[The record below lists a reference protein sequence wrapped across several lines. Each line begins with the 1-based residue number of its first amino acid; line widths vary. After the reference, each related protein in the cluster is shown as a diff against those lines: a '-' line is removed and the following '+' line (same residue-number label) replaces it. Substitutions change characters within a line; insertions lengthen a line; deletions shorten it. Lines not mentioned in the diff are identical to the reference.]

1 MITLLVGKK
10 GSGKTKRLIAQAKEA
25 LETTKGHVVV
35 IEKGKKLTYDI
46 SHKARLI
53 DADDYHI
60 ESVASLYGFVC
71 GICSANYDVTDVFID
86 GTLKIMGNDV
96 NNVGVIVDEFKKVKE
111 IADVNIV
118 LSISAG
124 DDEIPAE
131 LAEYVK
137 A

>member
-1 MITLLVGKK
+1 MITLLVGTK
-10 GSGKTKRLIAQAKEA
+10 GTGKTKRLIEQAKSA
-25 LETTKGHVVV
+25 LETSKGHVIV

-53 DADDYHI
+53 DAEEYCI

-86 GTLKIMGNDV
+86 GTLKIMRSGVENIEILV
-96 NNVGVIVDEFKKVKE
+96 NEFKKVNELK
-111 IADVNIV
+111 DVNIV
-118 LSISAG
+118 ISVSA
-124 DDEIPAE
+124 DESEIPAGVK
-131 LAEYVK
+131 EYVK

>member
-10 GSGKTKRLIAQAKEA
+10 GSGKTKRLIEQAKAA
-25 LETTKGHVVV
+25 LDTSKGHVVV

-53 DADDYHI
+53 DAEEYHI

-86 GTLKIMGNDV
+86 GTLKIMHSGVEDV
-96 NNVGVIVDEFKKVKE
+96 EVMVNEIKKVKE

-124 DDEIPAE
+124 EDEIPE
-131 LAEYVK
+131 SVKENVK